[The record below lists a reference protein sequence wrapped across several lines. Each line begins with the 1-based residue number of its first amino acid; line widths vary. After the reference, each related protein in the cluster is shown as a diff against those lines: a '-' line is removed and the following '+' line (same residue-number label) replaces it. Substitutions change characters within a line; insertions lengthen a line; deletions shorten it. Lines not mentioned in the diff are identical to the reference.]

1 MLPVKEQGSWPWW
14 PWSDLGEK
22 AVRESEIKEKE
33 KIKMKKKE
41 SGGRLEKMRKKETG
55 RVNPTR
61 SF

>member
-1 MLPVKEQGSWPWW
+1 MKEQGSWPWW

-22 AVRESEIKEKE
+22 AVRGSEIKEKE
-33 KIKMKKKE
+33 KRKMKKKE
-41 SGGRLEKMRKKETG
+41 SGGRLGKMRKEETG